1 MMRTFLT
8 LAVMITDNILTSY
21 KAAGEEEVNLSY
33 EYRLNSVTIE
43 VIYPKHV
50 DQLFLGLLSLS
61 NQLKFEKHIT
71 EFKLSIS
78 SSKLKVSLFQ

>member
-1 MMRTFLT
+1 MRTFLT

-50 DQLFLGLLSLS
+50 DTSYIQGF
-61 NQLKFEKHIT
+61 
-71 EFKLSIS
+71 
-78 SSKLKVSLFQ
+78 

>member
-1 MMRTFLT
+1 MRTFLT
-8 LAVMITDNILTSY
+8 LAVMITDNILSTY
-21 KAAGEEEVNLSY
+21 KEKGEEEVNLGF
-33 EYRLNSVTIE
+33 EYKPNSVTIE
-43 VIYPKHV
+43 LIHPKHV
-50 DQLFLGLLSLS
+50 DKLFLGLLSLS

>member
-1 MMRTFLT
+1 MRTFLT

-21 KAAGEEEVNLSY
+21 KAAGEEEVNLGF
-33 EYRLNSVTIE
+33 EYKPNSVTIE
-43 VIYPKHV
+43 LIYPKHV

-78 SSKLKVSLFQ
+78 SYKLKVSLFQ

>member
-1 MMRTFLT
+1 MRTFLT

-21 KAAGEEEVNLSY
+21 KTAGEEEVNLSY
-33 EYRLNSVTIE
+33 EYKPNSVTIE
-43 VIYPKHV
+43 LIYPKHV

>member
-1 MMRTFLT
+1 M
-8 LAVMITDNILTSY
+8 VTDNILTSY
-21 KAAGEEEVNLSY
+21 KTAGEEEVNLSY

-43 VIYPKHV
+43 LIYPKHV

>member
-1 MMRTFLT
+1 MRTFLT
-8 LAVMITDNILTSY
+8 LAVMITDNILSIY
-21 KAAGEEEVNLSY
+21 KEKGEEEVNLGF
-33 EYRLNSVTIE
+33 EYKPNSVTIE
-43 VIYPKHV
+43 LIYPKHV
-50 DQLFLGLLSLS
+50 DKLFLGLLSLS

>member
-1 MMRTFLT
+1 MRTFLT

-21 KAAGEEEVNLSY
+21 KAVGEEEVNLSY

-50 DQLFLGLLSLS
+50 DQLYLGLLTLS
-61 NQLKFEKHIT
+61 NQLKFENQVN
-71 EFKLSIS
+71 EFQLSIS
-78 SSKLKVSLFQ
+78 SSKLKVSLFR

>member
-1 MMRTFLT
+1 MRTFLT

-21 KAAGEEEVNLSY
+21 KEKGEEEVNLGF
-33 EYRLNSVTIE
+33 EYKPNSVTIE
-43 VIYPKHV
+43 LIYPKHV

-78 SSKLKVSLFQ
+78 SSKLKVSLLQ

>member
-1 MMRTFLT
+1 MRTFLT

-21 KAAGEEEVNLSY
+21 KAVGEEEVNLSY

-50 DQLFLGLLSLS
+50 DQLYLGLLTLS
-61 NQLKFEKHIT
+61 NQLRFENQVN
-71 EFKLSIS
+71 EFQLSIS
-78 SSKLKVSLFQ
+78 SSKLKVSLFR

>member
-1 MMRTFLT
+1 
-8 LAVMITDNILTSY
+8 MITDNILTSY
-21 KAAGEEEVNLSY
+21 KEKGEEEVNLGF
-33 EYRLNSVTIE
+33 EYKPNSVTIE
-43 VIYPKHV
+43 LIYPKHV
-50 DQLFLGLLSLS
+50 VQLFLGLLSLS

>member
-1 MMRTFLT
+1 MRTFLT

-50 DQLFLGLLSLS
+50 DQAIFRA
-61 NQLKFEKHIT
+61 FDT
-71 EFKLSIS
+71 E
-78 SSKLKVSLFQ
+78 

>member
-1 MMRTFLT
+1 MRTFLT
-8 LAVMITDNILTSY
+8 LAVMITNNILTSY

>member
-1 MMRTFLT
+1 MRTFLT

-21 KAAGEEEVNLSY
+21 KEKGEEEVNLGF
-33 EYRLNSVTIE
+33 EYKPNSVTIE
-43 VIYPKHV
+43 LIYPKHV
-50 DQLFLGLLSLS
+50 NQLFLGLLSLS
-61 NQLKFEKHIT
+61 NQLKFEKYIT

>member
-1 MMRTFLT
+1 MRTFLT

-21 KAAGEEEVNLSY
+21 KEKGEEEVNLRF
-33 EYRLNSVTIE
+33 EYKPNSVTIE
-43 VIYPKHV
+43 LIYPKHV
-50 DQLFLGLLSLS
+50 NQLFLGLLSLS

-78 SSKLKVSLFQ
+78 SSKLEVSLFQ

>member
-1 MMRTFLT
+1 MRTFLT

-21 KAAGEEEVNLSY
+21 KEKGEEEVNLGF
-33 EYRLNSVTIE
+33 EYKPNSVTIE
-43 VIYPKHV
+43 LIYPKHV
-50 DQLFLGLLSLS
+50 EQLFLGLLSLS

>member
-1 MMRTFLT
+1 MRTFLT

-21 KAAGEEEVNLSY
+21 KEKGEEEVNLGF
-33 EYRLNSVTIE
+33 EYKPNSVTIE
-43 VIYPKHV
+43 LIYPKHV
-50 DQLFLGLLSLS
+50 NQLFLGLLSLS

-78 SSKLKVSLFQ
+78 SSKLKVSLFR

>member
-1 MMRTFLT
+1 MRTFLT

-43 VIYPKHV
+43 LIYPKHV

-78 SSKLKVSLFQ
+78 SYKLKVSLFQ

>member
-1 MMRTFLT
+1 MGTFLT

-43 VIYPKHV
+43 LIYPKHV

-78 SSKLKVSLFQ
+78 SSKLKVSLFR

>member
-1 MMRTFLT
+1 MRTFLT
-8 LAVMITDNILTSY
+8 LAVMIMDNILTSY
-21 KAAGEEEVNLSY
+21 KAAGEEEVNLRF
-33 EYRLNSVTIE
+33 EYKPNSVTIE
-43 VIYPKHV
+43 LIYPKHV

-78 SSKLKVSLFQ
+78 SSKLKVSLFR

>member
-1 MMRTFLT
+1 MRTFLT

-21 KAAGEEEVNLSY
+21 KEKGEEEVNLGF
-33 EYRLNSVTIE
+33 EYKPNSVTIE
-43 VIYPKHV
+43 LIYPKHV
-50 DQLFLGLLSLS
+50 AQLFLGLLSLS

>member
-1 MMRTFLT
+1 MRTFLT

-21 KAAGEEEVNLSY
+21 KEKGEEEVNLGF
-33 EYRLNSVTIE
+33 EYKPNSVTIE
-43 VIYPKHV
+43 LTYPKHV

>member
-1 MMRTFLT
+1 MRTFLT

-21 KAAGEEEVNLSY
+21 KEKGEEEVNLGF
-33 EYRLNSVTIE
+33 EYKPNSVTIE
-43 VIYPKHV
+43 LIYPKHV
-50 DQLFLGLLSLS
+50 DKLFLGLLSLS

>member
-1 MMRTFLT
+1 MRTFLT
-8 LAVMITDNILTSY
+8 LAVMVTDNILTSY
-21 KAAGEEEVNLSY
+21 KAAGEEEVNLGF
-33 EYRLNSVTIE
+33 EYKPNSVTIE
-43 VIYPKHV
+43 LIYPKHV

>member
-1 MMRTFLT
+1 MRTFLT

-21 KAAGEEEVNLSY
+21 KEKGEEEVNLGI
-33 EYRLNSVTIE
+33 EYKPNSVTIE
-43 VIYPKHV
+43 LIYPKHV
-50 DQLFLGLLSLS
+50 VQLFLGLLSLS

>member
-1 MMRTFLT
+1 MGTFLT
-8 LAVMITDNILTSY
+8 LATMVEENILSTY
-21 KAAGEEEVNLSY
+21 KEKGEEEVNLGF
-33 EYRLNSVTIE
+33 EYKPNSVTIE
-43 VIYPKHV
+43 LIYPKHV